1 MSSPTLPAAPLGRDQ
16 DSTVRLIQRL
26 GHAGLAPFVLLALL
40 IWLVDASLHP
50 FVALALAGYG
60 AAIVSF
66 LGGIHWGIALRDAR
80 TGASAGATRFH
91 LVWGV
96 VPSLLAWLAIV
107 MPAYAGLP
115 LLGMILVVCYL
126 ADRRSWPAAGLAEW
140 LPLRLRLSAVATL
153 SCLLG
158 AAGT

>member
-1 MSSPTLPAAPLGRDQ
+1 MSSPTLPAAPLSRDQ
-16 DSTVRLIQRL
+16 DATARLVQRL

-50 FVALALAGYG
+50 FVALALAAWG

-66 LGGIHWGIALRDAR
+66 LGGVHWGIALRDA
-80 TGASAGATRFH
+80 GASAARFH
-91 LVWGV
+91 LAWGA
-96 VPSLLAWLAIV
+96 VPALLAWLAIV

-115 LLGMILVVCYL
+115 LLGLILVVCYL

-140 LPLRLRLSAVATL
+140 LPLRLRLTAVATL

>member
-1 MSSPTLPAAPLGRDQ
+1 MTPALPAAQLGRDQ
-16 DSTVRLIQRL
+16 DPTVRLIQRL
-26 GHAGLAPFVLLALL
+26 GHAGLAPFVGLALL

-80 TGASAGATRFH
+80 AGAATTRFH
-91 LVWGV
+91 LAWGV

-115 LLGMILVVCYL
+115 LLGLILVVCYL

-140 LPLRLRLSAVATL
+140 LPLRLRLTAVATL